1 MDFDNDYWNAL
12 DKRSAQY
19 LQVDPK
25 YIGVSTPINK
35 KALDQLKSKMFEG
48 ASAVEIGFMGVGKG
62 SYGQGSTTPEMHGKE
77 EREAIRQ
84 MAKINE
90 VTLSTHASIAVG
102 NLSGLD
108 LRENRFSP
116 EMKQNNINEIKRTID
131 FAADTTQGGPVVV
144 HTGEFPREIYEIGE
158 KFEAYPKE
166 AKKAPIY
173 LVDKRD
179 GKLMPL
185 RRDIEVPEPIPD
197 EKKPGEWKRD
207 ENGLVMFKAK
217 KFEEFE
223 KEANEKGE
231 KDVGVYFYKEYLKKD
246 LDVSRGEQERWTLN
260 AEQHRDRMDKLKKIK
275 EEHEDNL
282 KRVENKEMEKIVFK
296 QRLEKIGIMSEREA
310 ALEPEKFEE
319 FRKNPE
325 KFLDEEIKEQER
337 ARKFYEDAAI
347 SYGRRAAET
356 KQIMDNIEPVKNYGV
371 KQSADAVAQLGI
383 YAYKKEKDANLSKP
397 LFIAPENIFP
407 EGGYGSSPK
416 ELKELILESR
426 KAMTERLVKQ
436 DHMSEE
442 EAKRV
447 SKDHIKATFDI
458 GHAYT
463 WKKFFKGSDK
473 EFNNWLK
480 GQVEELT
487 KDGIIGHVHLSDN
500 FGYHDEHLEPGQG
513 SVPIQDFV
521 KHMQLKDYKGQFIV
535 EWGAQAPE
543 EAWRTMTAAWRTLN
557 SPIYRIDTTS
567 ASWTDIENSYIGSR
581 ASPNY
586 LVGEGIVPSKDWTL
600 WSETQLE

>member
-62 SYGQGSTTPEMHGKE
+62 SYGQGSTTPEMHGIE

-84 MAKINE
+84 MAKIND
-90 VTLSTHASIAVG
+90 VTLSTHASIGVG
-102 NLSGLD
+102 SLSGLD
-108 LRENRFSP
+108 TRENRFSP

-158 KFEAYPKE
+158 KFEAYPEE

-179 GKLMPL
+179 GRLMPL
-185 RRDIEVPEPIPD
+185 RRDIEVPEPKMKNGEYVRDKDGLIEFEPQKFEYF
-197 EKKPGEWKRD
+197 EKK
-207 ENGLVMFKAK
+207 AK
-217 KFEEFE
+217 E
-223 KEANEKGE
+223 KNE
-231 KDVGVYFYKEYLKKD
+231 DPGVYFYKEYLKK
-246 LDVSRGEQERWTLN
+246 SYEMNRSEQERWGLHAQEIGVDIRKLEDLN
-260 AEQHRDRMDKLKKIK
+260 DIYKKDIKLAGNEKGAKNIFINHLQEGGVVPKNLQHADPEKYKELQDDPGKFLEETIK
-275 EEHEDNL
+275 ERKKVYDSYEH
-282 KRVENKEMEKIVFK
+282 V
-296 QRLEKIGIMSEREA
+296 S
-310 ALEPEKFEE
+310 
-319 FRKNPE
+319 
-325 KFLDEEIKEQER
+325 
-337 ARKFYEDAAI
+337 I
-347 SYGRRAAET
+347 SHGRQAAET
-356 KQIMDNIEPVKNYGV
+356 QQTMDNIIPVKQYGI
-371 KQSADAVAQLGI
+371 KESADAVAQLGV
-383 YAYKKEKDANLSKP
+383 YAYKKEKDAKLNKP

-407 EGGYGSSPK
+407 EGGYGSSPR
-416 ELKELILESR
+416 ELKELIVESR
-426 KAMTERLVKQ
+426 KAMTERLIKQ
-436 DHMSEE
+436 EHMSEE
-442 EAKRV
+442 EAKRI
-447 SKDHIKATFDI
+447 SKDHVKATFDI

-473 EFNNWLK
+473 EFNQWLK
-480 GQVEELT
+480 NQVDELT

-521 KHMQLKDYKGQFIV
+521 KHMQLKDYKGQYIV
-535 EWGAQAPE
+535 EWGAQSPE
-543 EAWRTMTAAWRTLN
+543 EAWRTMTATWKTLN

-567 ASWTDIENSYIGSR
+567 MAWTDIENSYIGQR

>member
-12 DKRSAQY
+12 DKKSAQY

-48 ASAVEIGFMGVGKG
+48 ASAVEIGFMGAGKG
-62 SYGQGSTTPEMHGKE
+62 SYGQGSTTPEMHGIE

-90 VTLSTHASIAVG
+90 VNLSTHASIAVG

-108 LRENRFSP
+108 IRENRFSP

-158 KFEAYPKE
+158 KFEAYPE
-166 AKKAPIY
+166 ETKKAPIY

-179 GKLMPL
+179 GKLMLL
-185 RRDIEVPEPIPD
+185 RRDMQLQEPIKDP
-197 EKKPGEWKRD
+197 KTGEWKRD
-207 ENGLVMFKAK
+207 ENRLIEFRAK
-217 KFEEFE
+217 PFEEFE
-223 KEANEKGE
+223 KEAKEKNIDPGE
-231 KDVGVYFYKEYLKKD
+231 YFYKEYLKKD
-246 LDVSRGEQERWTLN
+246 LEVSRSEQERWTLN
-260 AEQHRDRMDKLKKIK
+260 AEEHKKVIDRLKDLKKK
-275 EEHEDNL
+275 SEDLISSGSDKKVVNIFLIQNL
-282 KRVENKEMEKIVFK
+282 EGLGV
-296 QRLEKIGIMSEREA
+296 MSPRERDI
-310 ALEPEKFEE
+310 EPKKYEE
-319 FRKNPE
+319 FLKNPE
-325 KFLDEEIKEQER
+325 KFLDESIKEQGR
-337 ARKFYEDAAI
+337 SYKFYEDATI

-356 KQIMDNIEPVKNYGV
+356 EQTMKNIEPVKNYGI
-371 KQSADAVAQLGI
+371 KQSADAVAQLGV
-383 YAYKKEKDANLSKP
+383 YAYKKEKDARLSKP

-407 EGGYGSSPK
+407 EGGYGSSPH

-436 DHMSEE
+436 EHMSEE
-442 EAKRV
+442 EAKRI
-447 SKDHIKATFDI
+447 SKDHVKATFDI

-473 EFNNWLK
+473 EFNQWLK
-480 GQVEELT
+480 NQVEELT

-521 KHMQLKDYKGQFIV
+521 KHMQLKDYKGQYIV
-535 EWGAQAPE
+535 EWGAQSPE
-543 EAWRTMTAAWRTLN
+543 EAWRTMTATWKTLN

-567 ASWTDIENSYIGSR
+567 MAWTDIENSYIGQR

>member
-1 MDFDNDYWNAL
+1 MDFDGDYWNAL
-12 DKRSAQY
+12 DKKSAQY
-19 LQVDPK
+19 LQIEPR

-48 ASAVEIGFMGVGKG
+48 ASAVEIGFMGAGKG
-62 SYGQGSTTPEMHGKE
+62 SYGQGQTTPEMHGRE

-90 VTLSTHASIAVG
+90 VNLSTHASIAVG

-108 LRENRFSP
+108 IQNSRFSP

-158 KFEAYPKE
+158 KFEAYPE
-166 AKKAPIY
+166 EVKKAPVY

-179 GKLMPL
+179 GRLMPL
-185 RRDIEVPEPIPD
+185 RRDIEVPEPKMKNGEYVRDKDGLIEFEPQKFEYF
-197 EKKPGEWKRD
+197 EKK
-207 ENGLVMFKAK
+207 AK
-217 KFEEFE
+217 E
-223 KEANEKGE
+223 KNE
-231 KDVGVYFYKEYLKKD
+231 DPGVYFYKEYLKKSYD
-246 LDVSRGEQERWTLN
+246 MNRSEQERWGFHAQEIGDEL
-260 AEQHRDRMDKLKKIK
+260 KVLKKEREECKKFISLADNKDYAKRIYIK
-275 EEHEDNL
+275 RL
-282 KRVENKEMEKIVFK
+282 KDAKILSEAQEIKDPEKYKEYLNDPEKVLNETIEK
-296 QRLEKIGIMSEREA
+296 LEK
-310 ALEPEKFEE
+310 
-319 FRKNPE
+319 
-325 KFLDEEIKEQER
+325 
-337 ARKFYEDAAI
+337 
-347 SYGRRAAET
+347 SYKSYDDVSLSHGRQAAET
-356 KQIMDNIEPVKNYGV
+356 QQMMDNIIPVKQYGV
-371 KQSADAVAQLGI
+371 KESADAVAQLGV
-383 YAYKKEKDANLSKP
+383 YAYKKEKDANLKKP

-426 KAMTERLVKQ
+426 KSMTERLVKQ
-436 DHMSEE
+436 EHMSEE
-442 EAKRV
+442 EAKRIA
-447 SKDHIKATFDI
+447 KDHVKATFDI

-463 WKKFFKGSDK
+463 WKKFFKGSEK
-473 EFNNWLK
+473 EFNQWLK
-480 GQVEELT
+480 NQVDELT
-487 KDGIIGHVHLSDN
+487 EDGIIGHVHLSDN

-535 EWGAQAPE
+535 EWGAQSPE
-543 EAWRTMTAAWRTLN
+543 ESWRVMTEAWRVLG

-567 ASWTDIENSYIGSR
+567 MSWTDIEHSYITPR